1 MVYHIQK
8 VAVAKIVVAHLSVAA
23 VITALLPTSTLAVP
37 VVPNFTQGSMTSH
50 TETTSKVTE
59 TINSID
65 YATGWQYSV
74 SGTNVDSGG
83 QSLSPTPTTNSVIV
97 NPLGGTEGQITSTN
111 SALNLSNQNFQIT
124 TPGEAF
130 QFTQTYSGPGV
141 SNQTVIQRV
150 TEVISVTDTTSI
162 FTQ

>member
-1 MVYHIQK
+1 MTRLQEAIGLGLVLGIIHGLIQP
-8 VAVAKIVVAHLSVAA
+8 AHS
-23 VITALLPTSTLAVP
+23 VP

-65 YATGWQYSV
+65 YNTGWQYSV
-74 SGTNVDSGG
+74 TGSNVSNNG
-83 QSLSPTPTTNSVIV
+83 QPLLPSTTNNNIIV
-97 NPLGGTEGQITSTN
+97 NPLGGAEGQITSPSSGLDFSNTN
-111 SALNLSNQNFQIT
+111 FTIT

-130 QFTQTYSGPGV
+130 QFTQTYEGPGV

-150 TEVISVTDTTSI
+150 TEVTSVTDTTSI